1 MGDGNVSEKQQ
12 IGLIGLAV
20 MGQNLALNIA
30 NHGFSVAVFNR
41 TTARMEE
48 FVAGPAAGKN
58 IKGCATLQV
67 FADSL
72 ELPRRII
79 IMVKAGQGVDDM
91 IGQVKPY
98 LSKDDILF
106 DGGNSFFPDT
116 ERRHKDLAAEGI
128 HFIGSGISGGEEG
141 ALKGPSIMPGGPRQA
156 YDLLEPILTK
166 IAAQTSDGPCC
177 AYIGPRGAGHF
188 VKMVH
193 NGIEYGIIQL
203 ISETY
208 DIMSRG
214 LGMTAPEIAK
224 VFADWNA
231 GELGGYLCEITVE
244 VLNRMD
250 PETGKSLVDVILDAA
265 KQKGTGKWTSQSALD
280 LGVPTPTI
288 NEAVTGRIMSG
299 YKVERVKAAKALR
312 GRVRTT
318 GLDRAKIVAQLRD
331 ALYCSVITAYAQG
344 MTLLRAASEE
354 HDYRLILA
362 EIARIW
368 KGGCIIRSKL
378 LDPIKEAFAKKHKL
392 ENLMLNRFFA
402 RELKKRQANWR
413 RVVVAAIKANIPVA
427 AYSASLAYF
436 DAYRSE
442 RLPANLIQ
450 GLRDYF
456 GAHTF
461 ERTDKEGAF
470 HVEWMKK

>member
-1 MGDGNVSEKQQ
+1 MSEKQQ

-20 MGQNLALNIA
+20 MGQNLVLNMA
-30 NHGFSVAVFNR
+30 NKGFSVAVFNR
-41 TTARMEE
+41 TTSRMEE
-48 FVAGPAAGKN
+48 FIAGPAAGKN
-58 IKGCATLQV
+58 IKGCKTLQE

-91 IGQVKPY
+91 IEQVKPY
-98 LSKDDILF
+98 LSKGDILF
-106 DGGNSFFPDT
+106 DGGNSYFPDT
-116 ERRHKDLAAEGI
+116 ERRCKQLEAEGFQ
-128 HFIGSGISGGEEG
+128 FIGSGISGGEEG
-141 ALKGPSIMPGGPRQA
+141 ALKGPSIMPGGPRKA
-156 YDLLEPILTK
+156 YEALEPILTK
-166 IAAQTSDGPCC
+166 IAAQTNDGPCC
-177 AYIGPRGAGHF
+177 TYIGPRGAGHF

-193 NGIEYGIIQL
+193 NGIEYGIMQL
-203 ISETY
+203 IAETY

-214 LGMTAPEIAK
+214 MGMSAPEIAQ

-231 GELGGYLCEITVE
+231 NELIGGYLCEITVE

-250 PETGKSLVDVILDAA
+250 PDTGKSLVDVILDTA

-299 YKVERVKAAKALR
+299 YKAERIKAAKTLR
-312 GRVRTT
+312 GRVKSI
-318 GLDRAKIVAQLRD
+318 GGDRARVIQQLRD
-331 ALYCSVITAYAQG
+331 AFYCSVVCSYAQG
-344 MTLLRAASEE
+344 MALMRTASEE
-354 HDYRLILA
+354 YDYKLDLA
-362 EIARIW
+362 DIARIW

-378 LDPIKEAFAKKHKL
+378 LDPIKEAFAKKKRL

-413 RVVVAAIKANIPVA
+413 RAVIAAVKANIPVA
-427 AYSASLAYF
+427 GYSASLAYF

-461 ERTDKEGAF
+461 ERLDKEGTF
-470 HVEWMKK
+470 HIEWMQK